1 MEKCRVWNV
10 KSLRKQLFTSYFQM
24 TRNILEEPR
33 VTRFKID
40 WGGDNAEAPNEMETE
55 MAVEMRDNTESSL
68 MEPPLKSYIHSESS
82 HSTMEVV

>member
-1 MEKCRVWNV
+1 
-10 KSLRKQLFTSYFQM
+10 M

-40 WGGDNAEAPNEMETE
+40 WGGDNTEATNEMETE
-55 MAVEMRDNTESSL
+55 APTEMRENTESSL
-68 MEPPLKSYIHSESS
+68 MEPPLKTYIHNESS

>member
-1 MEKCRVWNV
+1 
-10 KSLRKQLFTSYFQM
+10 M

-40 WGGDNAEAPNEMETE
+40 WGGGPEANGEEEANGVGMDAEVAM
-55 MAVEMRDNTESSL
+55 DDHGTESSL
-68 MEPPLKSYIHSESS
+68 MEPPLKNFNIHTESS

>member
-1 MEKCRVWNV
+1 
-10 KSLRKQLFTSYFQM
+10 M

-40 WGGDNAEAPNEMETE
+40 WGGDNSEATNEMETE
-55 MAVEMRDNTESSL
+55 TPVEVPENTESSL